1 MTALAPDACDRCLR
15 RAFLIARLAPRIAG
29 LLERPRDRVAGLLA
43 LSESDL
49 LAAVAGPHAEL
60 LVEDLDRLDIG
71 AERERLADRDFV
83 ALCRHSQAYPPLLL
97 ELGDPPAVLF
107 GLGRIEALDALR
119 HEPAVA
125 IVGTRNPSPYGNEVA
140 NSLGRGLGA
149 AGVPVVSGL
158 ALGIDATAHRGCLSG
173 KGVPVAV
180 LACGPDVVYPRRHRR
195 LHERVRESGLVVSE
209 LPPGTQP
216 FRWSFPARNRIMA
229 GLARMTV
236 VVEAADPS
244 GSLITSDFARDL
256 NRSVAAVPGR
266 VTSRVAQGTNGLLKD
281 GAVPITGTA
290 DVLDELFGAGMRSV
304 PSKDAARR
312 EPDDPQLARVLEAAE
327 RLGSVGAIADAANLA
342 SGETRAA
349 LGRLEAEGYL
359 VRRDLGGWE
368 RSLGG
373 GEALSA
379 DDPILDGKDAVLD
392 GQDAVLDG
400 QDAVLD
406 EEGMLDEAARMLD
419 EGERML
425 DEGEPLVED

>member
-1 MTALAPDACDRCLR
+1 VTAAAPHTCDSCLR

-29 LLERPRDRVAGLLA
+29 MLDRPRERVAGLLA
-43 LSESDL
+43 LSERDL
-49 LAAVAGPHAEL
+49 LRAVAGPEAEPVL
-60 LVEDLDRLDIG
+60 EDLERLDID
-71 AERERLADRDFV
+71 AERERIADGGFLAF
-83 ALCRHSQAYPPLLL
+83 CRHSRAYPQLLL

-107 GLGRIEALDALR
+107 ALGRIETLDALR
-119 HEPAVA
+119 DEPAVA

-158 ALGIDATAHRGCLSG
+158 ALGIDATAHRGCLAG

-180 LACGPDVVYPRRHRR
+180 LACGADVVYPRRHRR
-195 LHERVRESGLVVSE
+195 LHARVRENGLVISE

-281 GAVPITGTA
+281 GAVPITGA
-290 DVLDELFGAGMRSV
+290 EDVLDELFGAGMR
-304 PSKDAARR
+304 PLPPHEAARP
-312 EPDDPQLARVLEAAE
+312 EPDDPRLARVLEAAE
-327 RLGSVGAIADAANLA
+327 RLGSVGAIADAVNLGSA
-342 SGETRAA
+342 ETRAA
-349 LGRLEAEGYL
+349 LGRLETEGYL

-368 RSLGG
+368 RALGG
-373 GEALSA
+373 GEPLPA
-379 DDPILDGKDAVLD
+379 DDHV
-392 GQDAVLDG
+392 
-400 QDAVLD
+400 
-406 EEGMLDEAARMLD
+406 LD

-425 DEGEPLVED
+425 EH

>member
-1 MTALAPDACDRCLR
+1 MTAPAPHACHPCLR

-29 LLERPRDRVAGLLA
+29 LLERPRERVAGLLA
-43 LSESDL
+43 LSEADL
-49 LAAVAGPHAEL
+49 LAAVAGPDAEQ

-71 AERERLADRDFV
+71 AERERLADGGFV

-107 GLGRIEALDALR
+107 SLGRTEALDALR

-180 LACGPDVVYPRRHRR
+180 LACGPDVIYPRRHRR
-195 LHERVRESGLVVSE
+195 LHERVRESGLVISE

-304 PSKDAARR
+304 PPEDAARP
-312 EPDDPQLARVLEAAE
+312 EPDDPRLARVLEAAE

-359 VRRDLGGWE
+359 VRRHLGGWE
-368 RSLGG
+368 RTLGAAAPQLVDDAIL
-373 GEALSA
+373 GEGE
-379 DDPILDGKDAVLD
+379 PIA
-392 GQDAVLDG
+392 
-400 QDAVLD
+400 
-406 EEGMLDEAARMLD
+406 DEA
-419 EGERML
+419 EPIP